1 MAFCR
6 HFLHHQSCLWSS
18 NDWKNEHKANFLSP
32 SSFFFKKTQCFVI
45 NTKYIFPQL
54 QRTKKTSAC
63 RQNCCRNC
71 SNYTNTGDT
80 CLSVK
85 YVLLEDLL
93 LSATFTFRV
102 PPWGCPH
109 HLCFM
114 LRLILATWKTL
125 AKWSSI
131 AILRL
136 KFLITGSQVFV
147 GTCVIIFGDVCWIMW
162 TASAFHD
169 ETFCI
174 IYNDKWAMGLHI
186 NETLDNIVQW
196 ILSKGI
202 LSVNGFW
209 YFQGTNIHHKSIFI
223 KRIFKHIRYVFGWNN
238 YVITYQIEKGA
249 FFENKILALTSW
261 KCIEKAFL

>member
-1 MAFCR
+1 M
-6 HFLHHQSCLWSS
+6 
-18 NDWKNEHKANFLSP
+18 
-32 SSFFFKKTQCFVI
+32 
-45 NTKYIFPQL
+45 

-63 RQNCCRNC
+63 RQNYCRNC

-136 KFLITGSQVFV
+136 KFLITACQVFV

-186 NETLDNIVQW
+186 NETLDNIVQC

-223 KRIFKHIRYVFGWNN
+223 KRITHQV
-238 YVITYQIEKGA
+238 
-249 FFENKILALTSW
+249 
-261 KCIEKAFL
+261 CIWVK